1 MKAQRKNKGCVL
13 VEKSLKVKGL
23 IVLIIAI
30 IGLVIML
37 FKSGIVGLI
46 VYLISAAISFISIPK
61 ENRNSISN
69 IITYIKNTI
78 RHISSKTLL
87 TNDIYAIIIAF
98 IPVMIVVG
106 LLIFCYID
114 PIRAAERAVND
125 VINEIDN
132 LF

>member
-1 MKAQRKNKGCVL
+1 MKAQRKNEGCVL
-13 VEKSLKVKGL
+13 VEKSLKVKSL

-87 TNDIYAIIIAF
+87 TNDIYAIIIAL

-106 LLIFCYID
+106 LLIICYID
-114 PIRAAERAVND
+114 PIRMAERAVND

>member
-13 VEKSLKVKGL
+13 VEKSLKVKSL

-46 VYLISAAISFISIPK
+46 VYLISAAISFIPIPK

-87 TNDIYAIIIAF
+87 TNDIYAIIIAL

-106 LLIFCYID
+106 LLIICYID
-114 PIRAAERAVND
+114 PIRMAESAVND
-125 VINEIDN
+125 VINELDS